1 MKKVIYCFSGT
12 GNSLNAARIIAKEMG
27 GATIVSVKKG
37 AKSDLAAEADVVGFV
52 CPVYEW
58 DIPETQKDFAENLAV
73 NPKAYTF
80 LVATYVAIHGR
91 CFETMDAILR
101 KKGTRLHFGKP
112 LRCVASQCI
121 AYEPFPSPKLMVPY
135 SDRCARK
142 IGRQIAERK
151 TNNYPRMSPITRAR
165 YDKAMMPFLNIQH
178 EYDTGFY
185 TSDACVGC
193 GLCEKICPCKSP
205 ARTLSG
211 ITAASAATPAWC
223 TAPKRPSSTKPRRP
237 MPSWIT
243 SSPGGWVC
251 PKSAPVTTIPM
262 LRQRISSVKRK
273 KSQWNKRKA
282 PHWGAFCIC
291 VVRILFSICKQKDRL
306 RSRSFFVGR
315 YYNNAALILPALYSL
330 NDQL

>member
-37 AKSDLAAEADVVGFV
+37 AKSDLAADADVVGFV

-58 DIPETQKDFAENLAV
+58 DIPETLRDFAENLAV

-178 EYDTGFY
+178 EYDKGFY

-193 GLCEKICPCKSP
+193 GLCEKICPCKN
-205 ARTLSG
+205 
-211 ITAASAATPAWC
+211 ITMQGKNPQWNHSCIGCNAC
-223 TAPKRPSSTKPRRP
+223 
-237 MPSWIT
+237 
-243 SSPGGWVC
+243 VVYC
-251 PKSAPVTTIPM
+251 PKKAVQYKTPEAYAKLDNIITRRMGLPEKRTRYHHPHVTAKD
-262 LRQRISSVKRK
+262 LISDAEQIV
-273 KSQWNKRKA
+273 A
-282 PHWGAFCIC
+282 E
-291 VVRILFSICKQKDRL
+291 
-306 RSRSFFVGR
+306 
-315 YYNNAALILPALYSL
+315 
-330 NDQL
+330 

>member
-37 AKSDLAAEADVVGFV
+37 AKSDLAADADVVGFV

-58 DIPETQKDFAENLAV
+58 DIPETLKDFAENLAV

-101 KKGTRLHFGKP
+101 KKGTRLHYGKP

-121 AYEPFPSPKLMVPY
+121 AYEPFPSPKLIVPY
-135 SDRCARK
+135 SDRCAGK

-151 TNNYPRMSPITRAR
+151 TNEYPKMSPITRAR
-165 YDKAMMPFLNIQH
+165 YDKAMMPFLYIQH
-178 EYDTGFY
+178 EYDKGFY

-193 GLCEKICPCKSP
+193 GLCEKVCPCKN
-205 ARTLSG
+205 
-211 ITAASAATPAWC
+211 ITMQGKQPQWNHSCIGCNAC
-223 TAPKRPSSTKPRRP
+223 
-237 MPSWIT
+237 
-243 SSPGGWVC
+243 VVYC
-251 PKSAPVTTIPM
+251 PKKAVQYKTPEAYAKLDNIISRRMGLPEKRTRYHNPHVTAKD
-262 LRQRISSVKRK
+262 L
-273 KSQWNKRKA
+273 
-282 PHWGAFCIC
+282 IC
-291 VVRILFSICKQKDRL
+291 DAEEIVTE
-306 RSRSFFVGR
+306 
-315 YYNNAALILPALYSL
+315 
-330 NDQL
+330 

>member
-37 AKSDLAAEADVVGFV
+37 AKSDLAADADVVGFV

-58 DIPETQKDFAENLAV
+58 DIPETLKDFAENLAV

-101 KKGTRLHFGKP
+101 EKGTRLHFGKP

-178 EYDTGFY
+178 EYDKGFY

-193 GLCEKICPCKSP
+193 GLCEKICPCKNI
-205 ARTLSG
+205 TMSG
-211 ITAASAATPAWC
+211 KNPQWNHSCIGCNAC
-223 TAPKRPSSTKPRRP
+223 
-237 MPSWIT
+237 
-243 SSPGGWVC
+243 VVYC
-251 PKSAPVTTIPM
+251 PKKAVQYKTPEAYAKLDNIITRRMGLPEKRTRYHNPHVTARDI
-262 LRQRISSVKRK
+262 ISDAEQIVSE
-273 KSQWNKRKA
+273 
-282 PHWGAFCIC
+282 
-291 VVRILFSICKQKDRL
+291 
-306 RSRSFFVGR
+306 
-315 YYNNAALILPALYSL
+315 
-330 NDQL
+330 

>member
-37 AKSDLAAEADVVGFV
+37 VTSDLAADADVVGFV

-58 DIPETQKDFAENLAV
+58 DIPETLKDFAENLAV

-178 EYDTGFY
+178 EYDKGFY

-193 GLCEKICPCKSP
+193 GLCEKICPCKN
-205 ARTLSG
+205 
-211 ITAASAATPAWC
+211 ITMQGKNPQWNHSCIGCNAC
-223 TAPKRPSSTKPRRP
+223 
-237 MPSWIT
+237 
-243 SSPGGWVC
+243 VVYC
-251 PKSAPVTTIPM
+251 PKKAVQYKTPEAYAKLDNIITRRMGLPEKRTRYHNPHVTARDI
-262 LRQRISSVKRK
+262 ISDAEQIVSE
-273 KSQWNKRKA
+273 
-282 PHWGAFCIC
+282 
-291 VVRILFSICKQKDRL
+291 
-306 RSRSFFVGR
+306 
-315 YYNNAALILPALYSL
+315 
-330 NDQL
+330 

>member
-1 MKKVIYCFSGT
+1 MKKVIYCFTGT

-58 DIPETQKDFAENLAV
+58 DIPETLKDFAENLAV

-178 EYDTGFY
+178 EYDKGFY

-193 GLCEKICPCKSP
+193 GLCEKICPCKN
-205 ARTLSG
+205 
-211 ITAASAATPAWC
+211 ITMQGKNPQWNHSCIGCNAC
-223 TAPKRPSSTKPRRP
+223 
-237 MPSWIT
+237 
-243 SSPGGWVC
+243 VVYC
-251 PKSAPVTTIPM
+251 PKKAVQYKTPEAYAKLDNIITRRMGLPEKRTRYHNPHVTARDI
-262 LRQRISSVKRK
+262 ISDAEQIVSE
-273 KSQWNKRKA
+273 
-282 PHWGAFCIC
+282 
-291 VVRILFSICKQKDRL
+291 
-306 RSRSFFVGR
+306 
-315 YYNNAALILPALYSL
+315 
-330 NDQL
+330 

>member
-58 DIPETQKDFAENLAV
+58 DIPETLKDFAENLAV

-178 EYDTGFY
+178 EYDKGFY

-193 GLCEKICPCKSP
+193 GLCEKICPCKN
-205 ARTLSG
+205 
-211 ITAASAATPAWC
+211 ITMQGKNPQWNHSCIGCNAC
-223 TAPKRPSSTKPRRP
+223 
-237 MPSWIT
+237 
-243 SSPGGWVC
+243 VVYC
-251 PKSAPVTTIPM
+251 PKKAVQYKTPEAYAKLDNIITRRMGLPEKRTRYHNPHVTARDI
-262 LRQRISSVKRK
+262 ISDAEQIVSE
-273 KSQWNKRKA
+273 
-282 PHWGAFCIC
+282 
-291 VVRILFSICKQKDRL
+291 
-306 RSRSFFVGR
+306 
-315 YYNNAALILPALYSL
+315 
-330 NDQL
+330 

>member
-37 AKSDLAAEADVVGFV
+37 AKSDLAADADVVGFV

-58 DIPETQKDFAENLAV
+58 DIPETLKDFAENLAV

-101 KKGTRLHFGKP
+101 EKGTRLHYGKP

-142 IGRQIAERK
+142 IGRQITERK
-151 TNNYPRMSPITRAR
+151 TNEYPKMSPITRAR

-178 EYDTGFY
+178 EYDKGFY

-193 GLCEKICPCKSP
+193 GLCEKICPCKN
-205 ARTLSG
+205 
-211 ITAASAATPAWC
+211 ITMQGKNPQWNHSCIGCNAC
-223 TAPKRPSSTKPRRP
+223 
-237 MPSWIT
+237 
-243 SSPGGWVC
+243 VVYC
-251 PKSAPVTTIPM
+251 PKKAVQYKTPEAYAKLDNIITRRMGLPEKRTRYHNPHVTAKD
-262 LRQRISSVKRK
+262 LISDAEQIV
-273 KSQWNKRKA
+273 A
-282 PHWGAFCIC
+282 E
-291 VVRILFSICKQKDRL
+291 
-306 RSRSFFVGR
+306 
-315 YYNNAALILPALYSL
+315 
-330 NDQL
+330 

>member
-37 AKSDLAAEADVVGFV
+37 AKSDLAADADVVGFV

-58 DIPETQKDFAENLAV
+58 DIPETLKDFAENLAV

-178 EYDTGFY
+178 EYDKGFY

-193 GLCEKICPCKSP
+193 GLCEKICPCKN
-205 ARTLSG
+205 
-211 ITAASAATPAWC
+211 ITMQGKNPQWNHSCIGCNAC
-223 TAPKRPSSTKPRRP
+223 
-237 MPSWIT
+237 
-243 SSPGGWVC
+243 VVYC
-251 PKSAPVTTIPM
+251 PKKAVQYKTPEAYAKLDNIITRRMGLPEKRTRYHNPHVTAKD
-262 LRQRISSVKRK
+262 LISDAEQIV
-273 KSQWNKRKA
+273 A
-282 PHWGAFCIC
+282 E
-291 VVRILFSICKQKDRL
+291 
-306 RSRSFFVGR
+306 
-315 YYNNAALILPALYSL
+315 
-330 NDQL
+330 

>member
-58 DIPETQKDFAENLAV
+58 DIPETLKDFAENLAV

-178 EYDTGFY
+178 EYDKGFY

-193 GLCEKICPCKSP
+193 GLCEKICPCKNI
-205 ARTLSG
+205 TMSG
-211 ITAASAATPAWC
+211 KNPQWNHSCIGCNAC
-223 TAPKRPSSTKPRRP
+223 
-237 MPSWIT
+237 
-243 SSPGGWVC
+243 VVYC
-251 PKSAPVTTIPM
+251 PKKAVQYKTPEAYAKLDNIITRRMGLPEKRTRYHNPHVTAKD
-262 LRQRISSVKRK
+262 LISDAEQIV
-273 KSQWNKRKA
+273 A
-282 PHWGAFCIC
+282 E
-291 VVRILFSICKQKDRL
+291 
-306 RSRSFFVGR
+306 
-315 YYNNAALILPALYSL
+315 
-330 NDQL
+330 

>member
-58 DIPETQKDFAENLAV
+58 DIPETLKDFAENLAV

-178 EYDTGFY
+178 EYDKGFY

-193 GLCEKICPCKSP
+193 GLCEKICPCKN
-205 ARTLSG
+205 
-211 ITAASAATPAWC
+211 ITMQGKNPQWNHSCIGCNAC
-223 TAPKRPSSTKPRRP
+223 
-237 MPSWIT
+237 
-243 SSPGGWVC
+243 VVYC
-251 PKSAPVTTIPM
+251 PKKAVQYKTPEAYAKLDNIITRRMGLPEKRTRYHHPHVTAKD
-262 LRQRISSVKRK
+262 L
-273 KSQWNKRKA
+273 
-282 PHWGAFCIC
+282 IC
-291 VVRILFSICKQKDRL
+291 DAEKIVTE
-306 RSRSFFVGR
+306 
-315 YYNNAALILPALYSL
+315 
-330 NDQL
+330 

>member
-37 AKSDLAAEADVVGFV
+37 VKSDLAADADVVGFV

-58 DIPETQKDFAENLAV
+58 DIPETLKDFAENLTV

-101 KKGTRLHFGKP
+101 EKGTRLHFGKP

-121 AYEPFPSPKLMVPY
+121 AYEPFPSPKLMVPH
-135 SDRCARK
+135 SDARAKK
-142 IGRQIAERK
+142 IGKWIAQRK
-151 TNNYPRMSPITRAR
+151 TNEYPRMSPITRAR

-178 EYDTGFY
+178 EYDKGFY

-193 GLCEKICPCKSP
+193 GLCEKICPCKN
-205 ARTLSG
+205 
-211 ITAASAATPAWC
+211 ITMQGKQPQWNHSCIGCNAC
-223 TAPKRPSSTKPRRP
+223 
-237 MPSWIT
+237 
-243 SSPGGWVC
+243 VVYC
-251 PKSAPVTTIPM
+251 PKKSVQYKTPEAYAKLDNIITRRMGLPEKRTRYHNPHVTAKD
-262 LRQRISSVKRK
+262 L
-273 KSQWNKRKA
+273 
-282 PHWGAFCIC
+282 IC
-291 VVRILFSICKQKDRL
+291 DAEEIVTE
-306 RSRSFFVGR
+306 
-315 YYNNAALILPALYSL
+315 
-330 NDQL
+330 

>member
-37 AKSDLAAEADVVGFV
+37 AKSDLAADADVVGFV

-58 DIPETQKDFAENLAV
+58 DIPETLKDFAENLAV

-178 EYDTGFY
+178 EYDKGFY

-193 GLCEKICPCKSP
+193 GLCEKICPCKN
-205 ARTLSG
+205 
-211 ITAASAATPAWC
+211 ITMQGKNPQWNHSCIGCNAC
-223 TAPKRPSSTKPRRP
+223 
-237 MPSWIT
+237 
-243 SSPGGWVC
+243 VVYC
-251 PKSAPVTTIPM
+251 PKKAVQYKTPEAYAKLDNIITRRMGLPEKRTRYHNPHVTAKD
-262 LRQRISSVKRK
+262 LISDAEKIV
-273 KSQWNKRKA
+273 A
-282 PHWGAFCIC
+282 E
-291 VVRILFSICKQKDRL
+291 
-306 RSRSFFVGR
+306 
-315 YYNNAALILPALYSL
+315 
-330 NDQL
+330 